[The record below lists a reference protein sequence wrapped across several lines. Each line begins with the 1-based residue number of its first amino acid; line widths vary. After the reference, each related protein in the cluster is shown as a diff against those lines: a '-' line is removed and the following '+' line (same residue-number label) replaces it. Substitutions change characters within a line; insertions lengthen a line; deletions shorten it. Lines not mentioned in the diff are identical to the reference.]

1 MQGAAGFVVMPHKT
15 TDAKCSVGA
24 ATSTDVGVGDK
35 SPASPSKPTTEGK
48 VVLYADG
55 KFFNVWRH
63 LLNRAHETKLCLIY
77 YLHSNTEMT

>member
-24 ATSTDVGVGDK
+24 ATSTDVRVGDK

-55 KFFNVWRH
+55 KFFSLWWH
-63 LLNRAHETKLCLIY
+63 LLNIEHMKQNFSLFITSIVTLK
-77 YLHSNTEMT
+77 